1 MIRITGGV
9 LNAREL
15 YDSGAVKKD
24 NIVNVR
30 FEITDAGLEALY
42 NDAPS
47 IYISSDNFSK
57 YLGETYKLTEGVN
70 VYDDLDGTLGESSI
84 TTTYIRT
91 GDLPVENNTGNSQ
104 NGSTSSSARTS
115 SEGSGN
121 SSDTPND
128 GTTDEN
134 NNTSNGDTIN
144 KLPDEPGVYQITYI
158 ATDSWGR
165 QSIATRNITIN
176 PGINRHELLF
186 GGRNRQEEDLTAFKL
201 NLREDKSTHKPKIT
215 FEAFVNKI
223 IATSN
228 GIANYYQIKVFREN
242 ANKTTEIVFSA
253 AVDATNNP
261 QDTSF
266 SIKAIEIRIRIWL

>member
-70 VYDDLDGTLGESSI
+70 VYDDLDGTLGEKNII
-84 TTTYIRT
+84 TTYKRLS
-91 GDLPVENNTGNSQ
+91 DLPAESTNGSTQ
-104 NGSTSSSARTS
+104 NGSTSSSTRTS

-128 GTTDEN
+128 GTTDKN
-134 NNTSNGDTIN
+134 NNTSNEDTTN
-144 KLPDEPGVYQITYI
+144 KLPEDPGVYEITYI

-165 QSIATRNITIN
+165 QSTATRNITSN

-186 GGRNRQEEDLTAFKL
+186 GGRDNLDHDLTAFKL
-201 NLREDKSTHKPKIT
+201 KLQKIKIQKKPKLLL
-215 FEAFVNKI
+215 K
-223 IATSN
+223 
-228 GIANYYQIKVFREN
+228 
-242 ANKTTEIVFSA
+242 
-253 AVDATNNP
+253 
-261 QDTSF
+261 
-266 SIKAIEIRIRIWL
+266 LL